1 MDLGLLDSIIM
12 EATLGLI
19 ETYMLYLF
27 PTSFHPS
34 SFIFPPF
41 LGLDTGVLTA
51 VKDRVLD
58 TATLEI
64 RGHDVDMEDVAAVDR
79 EGVRVTIGRVKG
91 LVDGVGKRAPLGLT
105 LSVLGTLTVT
115 VVVVS
120 TTACCCCSVGEDF
133 LLPLLLPVL
142 VVLLV
147 SAGSSIAC
155 FSSVISFSSDIS
167 SSSSSPSSIEP
178 LPFFSNALK

>member
-1 MDLGLLDSIIM
+1 MLDSIIM

-51 VKDRVLD
+51 VKERVLD

-120 TTACCCCSVGEDF
+120 TTGCCCCCSIGEDF